1 MSLKNGDSIEN
12 LFNKEE
18 VEQKQKTK
26 LDILYNNLL
35 KVNLSA
41 LKDISTYSK
50 MLVENKK
57 ENLVKINNSMSKR
70 LELINEIL
78 VQYNKTIISI
88 KDRSLNS
95 TQINQLKVVFSKLYN
110 LLDIEKNKLLFLK
123 SFEITEENGVKSV
136 VLNQNSLETIER
148 DFGIRNP
155 YKNIQ
160 ELEENIKKLEESND
174 TAENL
179 KTQKNYNLSELET
192 NENNKF
198 NLTQIDQGK
207 KKLNREIKDID
218 NNINKTLEK
227 INKLYEQ
234 KEIANNEFNKSSLKS
249 ILNIFNLS
257 NSTLGIKITK
267 NLSQNL
273 KDDLFNEYKIKEATL
288 TLKDILTT
296 METFSKELEGNT
308 SKLQNSL
315 KNTVAKDKQLDI
327 EFDDPKF
334 KGLRPT
340 MSI

>member
-88 KDRSLNS
+88 KGRSLNS

>member
-88 KDRSLNS
+88 KGRSLNS

-234 KEIANNEFNKSSLKS
+234 KEIAINDFNKSSLKS

>member
-88 KDRSLNS
+88 KGRSLNS

-234 KEIANNEFNKSSLKS
+234 KEIAINDFNKSSLKS

-315 KNTVAKDKQLDI
+315 KNTVAKDKQLNI